1 MVNATRVE
9 YEKVVAKLVSEGKRR
24 AYTVPYVVRALD
36 PFEWDQRVS
45 APREEQE
52 KRKKKLGLQVKDTVP
67 YGPYPCNLKV
77 EGVGWCQVTIM
88 KESADL
94 RYHYFG
100 MQVALSVEVKSLR
113 RDGKVQI
120 WAQGEEYDPTDTKMK
135 LQPKNEGWSFLMKAD
150 KVKEMIRSN
159 RENWLKYNVTMLKYQ

>member
-24 AYTVPYVVRALD
+24 AFTVPYVVRALD

-67 YGPYPCNLKV
+67 IPA
-77 EGVGWCQVTIM
+77 T
-88 KESADL
+88 
-94 RYHYFG
+94 
-100 MQVALSVEVKSLR
+100 
-113 RDGKVQI
+113 
-120 WAQGEEYDPTDTKMK
+120 
-135 LQPKNEGWSFLMKAD
+135 
-150 KVKEMIRSN
+150 
-159 RENWLKYNVTMLKYQ
+159 

>member
-24 AYTVPYVVRALD
+24 AFTVPYVVRALD

-67 YGPYPCNLKV
+67 YGSYPCNLKV

-94 RYHYFG
+94 RYRYFD
-100 MQVALSVEVKSLR
+100 MQVSLSVEVKSLR
-113 RDGKVQI
+113 RDGKVLRLHT
-120 WAQGEEYDPTDTKMK
+120 AGPPAGDAVTTHGKRVRNP
-135 LQPKNEGWSFLMKAD
+135 A
-150 KVKEMIRSN
+150 VKKSSPVSTPHFRPACMTR
-159 RENWLKYNVTMLKYQ
+159 V